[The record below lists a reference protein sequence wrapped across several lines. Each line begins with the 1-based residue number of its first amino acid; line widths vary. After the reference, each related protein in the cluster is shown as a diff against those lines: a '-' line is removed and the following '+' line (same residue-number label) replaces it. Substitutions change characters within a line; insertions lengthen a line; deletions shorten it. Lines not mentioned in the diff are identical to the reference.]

1 MDHIATLVGQL
12 RGPTVLGRVAAA
24 QALGRLGREAAPALR
39 HLLDRYLQTDDPAEH
54 DAVAHALSRLGPEL
68 LRSAR
73 FVRTALVDR
82 FPKRPRL
89 RRRLGLVLELIL
101 MDRPGVVDQLIP
113 LLRAGDVE
121 VVQQAA
127 EALGCARVDGPP
139 ARAVAESLLRLFDR
153 PDRDQLE
160 WDTPAVQLVALGQG
174 PGGQEVVEA
183 VLARLRVAPAWASSS
198 HLYHLLESLARE
210 APAGPGGEGLLR
222 LMEGEEGALIRVG
235 ALRAGGTLDGEG
247 ITRACCQALGDP
259 DAEVRSAAA
268 AAMTCWSPRRLEGIW
283 KQLLPA
289 LEDSGPLVAEAA
301 AYSLGMVGPAAQD
314 ALPALRARLQE
325 ARAVLDG
332 LLAGAGPGR
341 EAAEPEQVRRARLSV
356 SRFQQSIEQIEPPR
370 AS

>member
-1 MDHIATLVGQL
+1 VERIDDLLEQL
-12 RGPTVLGRVAAA
+12 TGPVLLDRIAAA
-24 QALGRLGREAAPALR
+24 EALGRLGPRAAAALR
-39 HLLDRYLQTDDPAEH
+39 PLLDRYLQTDDPAEH
-54 DAVAHALSRLGPEL
+54 DAVARALSRLGPEL

-127 EALGCARVDGPP
+127 EALGSARVDGPT

-153 PDRDQLE
+153 PDHDQLE
-160 WDTPAVQLVALGQG
+160 WDTPAVQLVALGRG
-174 PGGQEVVEA
+174 PGGRELVEA

-210 APAGPGGEGLLR
+210 APAGPGREALLR
-222 LMEGEEGALIRVG
+222 LMDGEEGALIRAG
-235 ALRAGGTLDGEG
+235 ALRAGGTLDGER
-247 ITRACCQALGDP
+247 ITRACCQALSDP

-268 AAMTCWSPRRLEGIW
+268 AAMTGWDSGRLAGVWEH
-283 KQLLPA
+283 LLGS
-289 LEDSGPLVAEAA
+289 LEDRCPAVAEAA
-301 AYSLGMVGPAAQD
+301 AYSLGMVGPAAGD
-314 ALPALRARLQE
+314 ALPVLRARAEE
-325 ARAVLDG
+325 AQAVLDG
-332 LLAGAGPGR
+332 LVAIAGRGQ
-341 EAAEPEQVRRARLSV
+341 EAAEADQVRRARLRAARYQDAIEKLT
-356 SRFQQSIEQIEPPR
+356 SRAP
-370 AS
+370 